1 MHTIERA
8 NETPR
13 DAEVRITPGNPKST
27 VLRNLVGR
35 GSQVRS
41 RRPRKRA
48 DILPARPVWLPH
60 AWSW

>member
-8 NETPR
+8 TQTTGK
-13 DAEVRITPGNPKST
+13 AEVRITPLSSKST
-27 VLRNLVGR
+27 LLRNLSSR